1 MRPVLLRAFT
11 LVEILIVVVIL
22 GILAAIVVP
31 AFNSTVADSAA
42 TTTFSELQ
50 KLRRHVGVFKARN
63 SDQLPAVTAGD
74 GTWGELVGS
83 NDYFLAAPVNAWI
96 GGANARVI
104 VVVPDAVPDAAF
116 HTNYGWI
123 YDPNNGEIYAA
134 GFDGRDHPLPR
145 P

>member
-1 MRPVLLRAFT
+1 MRPTLTRAFT

-22 GILAAIVVP
+22 GILAAIVIP
-31 AFNSTVADSAA
+31 AFNSTVQDSAA
-42 TTTFSELQ
+42 TATFSELQ

-63 SDQLPAVTAGD
+63 GDNLPAVVAGD
-74 GTWGELVGS
+74 GTWGQLVS
-83 NDYFLAAPVNAWI
+83 PDHFLAPPVNSWI

-116 HTNYGWI
+116 HTDYGWI
-123 YDPNNGEIYAA
+123 YDPNNGEVYAA
-134 GFDGRDHPLPR
+134 GFDGEDHPLDR